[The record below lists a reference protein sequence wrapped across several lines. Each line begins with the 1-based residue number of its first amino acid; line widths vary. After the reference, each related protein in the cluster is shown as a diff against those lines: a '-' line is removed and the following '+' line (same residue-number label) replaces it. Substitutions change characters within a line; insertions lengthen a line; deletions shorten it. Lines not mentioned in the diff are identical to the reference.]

1 MTGNTDGPDAD
12 FCARD
17 QFGQKDGT
25 GSLVEYSARFL
36 AAQVSSSQHSAQFVL
51 NMAPFNFQPSSAG
64 TPFWSHVPQRET
76 TNVHASGQ
84 VCMFEGKN
92 GRDFRAF
99 TSALLLFIKTSS
111 RPASSS
117 HGRLASPC
125 WLCSA
130 S

>member
-51 NMAPFNFQPSSAG
+51 NMAPFNFQPAKSKKLILCCG
-64 TPFWSHVPQRET
+64 
-76 TNVHASGQ
+76 
-84 VCMFEGKN
+84 CMSFLKGEV
-92 GRDFRAF
+92 RV
-99 TSALLLFIKTSS
+99 
-111 RPASSS
+111 
-117 HGRLASPC
+117 
-125 WLCSA
+125 
-130 S
+130 